1 MFFLLRGSLLPTLA
15 MIALMGLFFPS
26 IAFIA
31 VGVVLLRVV
40 HWDKMRPRL
49 SRELRDYAAC
59 AAALVVAAIVLLPYA
74 LNTSGFGPVVTAA
87 EARVMPEFLPKGRM
101 VVFRQDLWSYWFTGN
116 HTGMFTSGVLAP
128 VTMCLG
134 FLLPL
139 MFAFHPSFPLI
150 SRISKSI
157 EAFPRIIVASVLIFL
172 AAHLLLFQLYL
183 PSRFTVSSFR
193 ILFALAA
200 GISAI
205 VLLDAVI
212 HRARDRSWVALVS
225 AALLGAV
232 LILYPTEVDSR
243 YKTGEAPRL
252 YEFLANQPKDTLVA
266 GLPDETD
273 NLPIFAGRSVLVARE
288 TALPF
293 HKNYY
298 GQIRQRAIDL
308 INAQYAADLAE
319 LQGFIRNYGVTF
331 LLVDREAFTPDYVA
345 RDKWIMQ
352 YQPAASEAIARLKE
366 GVEPAL
372 FRLMDQ
378 CSVLETN
385 GMVLVSAE
393 CIVKSLK

>member
-1 MFFLLRGSLLPTLA
+1 MF
-15 MIALMGLFFPS
+15 
-26 IAFIA
+26 
-31 VGVVLLRVV
+31 
-40 HWDKMRPRL
+40 
-49 SRELRDYAAC
+49 
-59 AAALVVAAIVLLPYA
+59 
-74 LNTSGFGPVVTAA
+74 
-87 EARVMPEFLPKGRM
+87 
-101 VVFRQDLWSYWFTGN
+101 VFRRG
-116 HTGMFTSGVLAP
+116 
-128 VTMCLG
+128 
-134 FLLPL
+134 
-139 MFAFHPSFPLI
+139 FPLV
-150 SRISKSI
+150 SRISKGI
-157 EAFPRIIVASVLIFL
+157 DTFPKVIVASVVIFL
-172 AAHLLLFQLYL
+172 AAHLLLFRLYL

-308 INAQYAADLAE
+308 INAQYTADLAE

-345 RDKWIMQ
+345 RDNRIMQ
-352 YQPAASEAIARLKE
+352 YQPAASEATARLKE

-372 FRLMDQ
+372 FKLMDQ

-393 CIVKSLK
+393 CILKSLK